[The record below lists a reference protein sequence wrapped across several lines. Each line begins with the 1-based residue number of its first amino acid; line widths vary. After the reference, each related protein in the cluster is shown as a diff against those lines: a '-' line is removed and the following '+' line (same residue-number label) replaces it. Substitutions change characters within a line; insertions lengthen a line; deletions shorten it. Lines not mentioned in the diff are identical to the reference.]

1 MCEEGV
7 LIKGQLVCL
16 RVFGRATNAGGRCM
30 WQWAGVSLDCGA
42 SLAA

>member
-1 MCEEGV
+1 VMCERGV

-16 RVFGRATNAGGRCM
+16 RLFVGPTNAGGRCM

-42 SLAA
+42 T